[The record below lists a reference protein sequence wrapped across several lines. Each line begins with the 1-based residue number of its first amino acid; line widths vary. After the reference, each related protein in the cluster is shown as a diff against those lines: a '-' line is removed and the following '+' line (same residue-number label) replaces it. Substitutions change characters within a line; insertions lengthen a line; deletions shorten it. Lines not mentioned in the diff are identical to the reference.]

1 MEKNPSRTESENRA
15 GLKPYEPPQVVVVD
29 EKEMLKVFQ
38 VTSAGS
44 SWWG

>member
-1 MEKNPSRTESENRA
+1 MEKDLGRSEPETQD
-15 GLKPYEPPQVVVVD
+15 GKKPYEPPKVVVVD

>member
-1 MEKNPSRTESENRA
+1 MEKDLSRTE
-15 GLKPYEPPQVVVVD
+15 LKPYQPPQVVVVD

>member
-1 MEKNPSRTESENRA
+1 MEKDLNRTEPETQ
-15 GLKPYEPPQVVVVD
+15 GGKKPYESPKVVVVD

-38 VTSAGS
+38 VTSAGA